1 MRTVRPLSTLVT
13 VVLFAGAAAGAA
25 AQDKLP
31 AKMSG
36 TYSGTTPG
44 RGAPFGGNWS
54 VVIDKQEA
62 DGSVAGKA
70 TWEGRQ
76 CTMDG
81 EPFTGRFDG
90 TELTIVAQFRDKM
103 PNAQC
108 PKARLVL
115 KKGSGNEFEGTIPG
129 SNLNYRLMLKPS

>member
-1 MRTVRPLSTLVT
+1 VHPYRSPAALIAIIVLAVSPSVPL
-13 VVLFAGAAAGAA
+13 

-36 TYSGTTPG
+36 TYNGTTPG
-44 RGAPFGGNWS
+44 RGTPFGGNWS

-62 DGSVAGKA
+62 DGSVTGRA

-76 CTMDG
+76 CVMDG
-81 EPFTGRFDG
+81 EPFTGRLEG
-90 TELTIVAQFRDKM
+90 TELTIIAQFRDKM

-115 KKGSGNEFEGTIPG
+115 KKGSGNDFEGTIPG
-129 SNLNYRLMLKPS
+129 SPLNYRLTLRPS